1 MDNKQ
6 LIIIVV
12 AIIVAGCIVAGAV
25 LFASSNVETMNTTVA
40 NNTTNSSLANN
51 TTSGVVSESSS
62 NSQSS
67 QSSSQPQQSQSS
79 DIQVDPASYNA
90 HTLHGYD
97 SEGNTYYMWDGEWR
111 TQDYM
116 NNHATLS

>member
-25 LFASSNVETMNTTVA
+25 LFASSNVETVNTTVA

-51 TTSGVVSESSS
+51 TTSEVVSDGSG
-62 NSQSS
+62 QSS
-67 QSSSQPQQSQSS
+67 QSNNHAQSSS
-79 DIQVDPASYNA
+79 DIQVDPASENYA
-90 HTLHGYD
+90 TLQGYD
-97 SEGNTYYMWDGEWR
+97 SAGNKYYMYNGEWKD
-111 TQDYM
+111 QYFMDHY
-116 NNHATLS
+116 AVPG

>member
-25 LFASSNVETMNTTVA
+25 LFASSNVETVNTTVA

-51 TTSGVVSESSS
+51 TTSEVASDS

-67 QSSSQPQQSQSS
+67 QSNNHAQSSS
-79 DIQVDPASYNA
+79 DIKVDPASENYA
-90 HTLHGYD
+90 TLQGYD
-97 SEGNTYYMWDGEWR
+97 SAGNKYYMYNGEWKD
-111 TQDYM
+111 QYFMDHY
-116 NNHATLS
+116 AVPG

>member
-25 LFASSNVETMNTTVA
+25 LFASSNVETVNTTVA

-51 TTSGVVSESSS
+51 TTSEVASDS

-67 QSSSQPQQSQSS
+67 QSNSQPQQSQSS
-79 DIQVDPASYNA
+79 SDIKVDPASENYA
-90 HTLHGYD
+90 TLQGYD
-97 SEGNTYYMWDGEWR
+97 SAGNKYYMYNGEWKD
-111 TQDYM
+111 QYFMDHY
-116 NNHATLS
+116 AVPG

>member
-40 NNTTNSSLANN
+40 NNTTNVSLANN
-51 TTSGVVSESSS
+51 TTSEVVSDGSG
-62 NSQSS
+62 QSS
-67 QSSSQPQQSQSS
+67 QSNNHAQSSS
-79 DIQVDPASYNA
+79 DIQVDPASENYA
-90 HTLHGYD
+90 TLQGE
-97 SEGNTYYMWDGEWR
+97 SSSGEKYYMWDGEWR

-116 NNHATLS
+116 DNHATLS